1 MMYNL
6 IIHDNALRH
15 TRLYG
20 CYESKE
26 EASKEARNISG
37 KAVAFNPISE
47 KRMRVDYYR
56 ILDDVEYCNN

>member
-6 IIHDNALRH
+6 IIHNDELRH

-26 EASKEARNISG
+26 EASKEAGNIFG

-47 KRMRVDYYR
+47 KRMRVDYY
-56 ILDDVEYCNN
+56 IIIDDVEYCNN